1 MGLHLKT
8 NGDQHEPL
16 SDINVTPFVDVLLV
30 LLIIFM
36 ITAPVITQT
45 IRVKLPEESLR
56 SSDIVTNR
64 KFVVTLDRK
73 GRYYLNNQRIKIK
86 NLTLKAVDWYE
97 KRPTQPVFI
106 RADERVPYGQVTKL
120 MSLLKNTGITNVGL
134 LVEKKS

>member
-106 RADERVPYGQVTKL
+106 RADERVSYGQVTKL